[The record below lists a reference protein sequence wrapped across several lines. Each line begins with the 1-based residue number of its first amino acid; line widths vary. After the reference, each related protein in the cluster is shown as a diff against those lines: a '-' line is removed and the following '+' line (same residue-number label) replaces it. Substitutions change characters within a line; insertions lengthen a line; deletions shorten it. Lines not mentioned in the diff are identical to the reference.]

1 MFAISDNKQPQ
12 PKEFFVGNA
21 EDLEGCGAK
30 LVSTIWNKQKMMY
43 HLSYKYNVSNILT
56 HSPPRFM

>member
-12 PKEFFVGNA
+12 LKEFFVGNA

-30 LVSTIWNKQKMMY
+30 LVSTIWNKQTK
-43 HLSYKYNVSNILT
+43 NDVSFILQIQC
-56 HSPPRFM
+56 

>member
-30 LVSTIWNKQKMMY
+30 LVSTVWNKQTE
-43 HLSYKYNVSNILT
+43 NDVSFILQIQC
-56 HSPPRFM
+56 

>member
-21 EDLEGCGAK
+21 EHLEGCGAK
-30 LVSTIWNKQKMMY
+30 LVSTTRVYYSCLKTKKND
-43 HLSYKYNVSNILT
+43 VSFILEIQC
-56 HSPPRFM
+56 

>member
-21 EDLEGCGAK
+21 EHLEGCGAK
-30 LVSTIWNKQKMMY
+30 LVSTVWKKQKK
-43 HLSYKYNVSNILT
+43 SDVSFILEIQC
-56 HSPPRFM
+56 

>member
-1 MFAISDNKQPQ
+1 MFAISDNTQPQ

-30 LVSTIWNKQKMMY
+30 LVSTI
-43 HLSYKYNVSNILT
+43 
-56 HSPPRFM
+56 

>member
-12 PKEFFVGNA
+12 PMEFFVGNA

-30 LVSTIWNKQKMMY
+30 LVSIISNKQK
-43 HLSYKYNVSNILT
+43 KKDVSFILE
-56 HSPPRFM
+56 MQC

>member
-12 PKEFFVGNA
+12 PKEFFVGNT

-30 LVSTIWNKQKMMY
+30 LVSTIWNKQTK
-43 HLSYKYNVSNILT
+43 NDVSFILQIQC
-56 HSPPRFM
+56 